1 MHDLPFFVLVNHIE
15 SISNCHQKRFSLE
28 DAQLLFDE
36 IPTDEGETT
45 EEEEYISDDD
55 ALFANNAALKSDELE
70 SDEEMSGIADGG
82 LETTFKKEYMKQRWS
97 KGEKQQD
104 EADFDEVGGDFYFDN
119 STELLITQFIFQ
131 EQLMPRA
138 LHHTAF
144 IHRAHSEHRKP
155 ER

>member
-1 MHDLPFFVLVNHIE
+1 MHGLTVIVFANHIE

-82 LETTFKKEYMKQRWS
+82 LETTFTKEYMKQRWS
-97 KGEKQQD
+97 KRETTG
-104 EADFDEVGGDFYFDN
+104 
-119 STELLITQFIFQ
+119 
-131 EQLMPRA
+131 
-138 LHHTAF
+138 
-144 IHRAHSEHRKP
+144 
-155 ER
+155 